1 MQTQKKFYI
10 AFTYL
15 FQEKE
20 ATLFVYDT
28 DYKRNWSALCLT
40 ELDSTQSYYH
50 YLFMAGLSH
59 KLWKP
64 SADYETVNGVWKESL
79 IDGLQNGNP
88 SLQIHK

>member
-1 MQTQKKFYI
+1 M
-10 AFTYL
+10 
-15 FQEKE
+15 
-20 ATLFVYDT
+20 
-28 DYKRNWSALCLT
+28 
-40 ELDSTQSYYH
+40 LDWIRLHH